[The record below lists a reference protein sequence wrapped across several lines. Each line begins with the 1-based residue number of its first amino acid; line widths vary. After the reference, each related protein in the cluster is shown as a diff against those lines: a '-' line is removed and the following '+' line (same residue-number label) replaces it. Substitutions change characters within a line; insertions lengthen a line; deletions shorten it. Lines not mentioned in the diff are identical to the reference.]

1 MEIKGT
7 GFAYNVTTDG
17 HSNSDWGA
25 EIGQGNK
32 KLMNVSGVS
41 EILNGMLYYK
51 VDESLV
57 SAILGKG
64 NRTARPLPQY
74 LPDVSTVLASV
85 ITKVSV
91 NGMLLSNTSFIMFIT
106 KDERQTNGLGAVNT
120 QYQRRYLKFSNNA
133 TYNGLALN
141 QQCMDAITK
150 QLGCK
155 QTGSWI
161 VTEMH
166 FEEEVLALTAVVV
179 DANNPHDF
187 KDKEDRDRAL
197 QRLKFIASQT
207 KFKPTSYS
215 GSLSSV
221 ILYGPPGTGKTHAMQ
236 QEYISK
242 FDKENR
248 FVTTF
253 HQSFSYEEFVEGLKP
268 VLNSTGNDYGDI
280 QYKIYP
286 GVFRQACERAAQMA
300 GYATLYDCVND
311 TFANRKDAF
320 EKAVTE
326 KKFVLLCIDEIN
338 RGNIA
343 SIFGDLISLIEDSK
357 RLGAEKEMIVTL
369 PYSQDGFGVPA
380 NLLIVGTMNTADRSI
395 QLLDSALRRRFQFKE
410 FLPDYSVFDSSD
422 PNIQPILDDA
432 RTILQ
437 RINARVRSL
446 LNKDNQIGHSYLMFV
461 KSNQDIF
468 EAVTSKII
476 PLLEEY
482 FYNDIT
488 KVRFVLNE
496 NEKTKYPFYQEDK
509 EAKQA
514 FDSFVADADLE
525 TEDKDFYELKY
536 EVKKA
541 SDYDNYLK
549 HLLGVPEP

>member
-141 QQCMDAITK
+141 QQCMDAITR

-187 KDKEDRDRAL
+187 IDKEDRDRAL
-197 QRLKFIASQT
+197 QRLKFQAAQT

-242 FDKENR
+242 FDKDNR

-280 QYKIYP
+280 QYMIYP

-311 TFANRKDAF
+311 TFANRKNAF

-326 KKFVLLCIDEIN
+326 KRFVLLCIDEIN

-422 PNIQPILDDA
+422 PNIQPILDNA

-437 RINARVRSL
+437 RINARVRCL
-446 LNKDNQIGHSYLMFV
+446 LNKDNQIGHSYLMFA
-461 KSNQDIF
+461 KSNKDIF
-468 EAVTSKII
+468 DAITSKVI

-482 FYNDIT
+482 FYNDIA

-496 NEKTKYPFYQEDK
+496 DEKTKYPFYQEDTV
-509 EAKQA
+509 AKQA
-514 FDSFVADADLE
+514 FDSFIAGDIE
-525 TEDKDFYELKY
+525 TEDKVFYELNY
-536 EVKKA
+536 QVKNEADCVK
-541 SDYDNYLK
+541 YLK
-549 HLLGVPEP
+549 HLLGESES